1 MHFSPLI
8 FSRFPLL
15 SGPSPTSGE
24 LGLGD
29 KQKSSTKPQYVLDLE
44 GVHAIYTC
52 MGQGSSYLL
61 IDDESD
67 TPEAEAMREI
77 LKEGRLDIHDP
88 VEPPPMAAGTKRPLK
103 EASPS
108 ARGRGRGRM

>member
-1 MHFSPLI
+1 
-8 FSRFPLL
+8 
-15 SGPSPTSGE
+15 
-24 LGLGD
+24 
-29 KQKSSTKPQYVLDLE
+29 
-44 GVHAIYTC
+44 

-67 TPEAEAMREI
+67 TLEAEAMREI

-88 VEPPPMAAGTKRPLK
+88 VEPPPMAAGIKRPLK